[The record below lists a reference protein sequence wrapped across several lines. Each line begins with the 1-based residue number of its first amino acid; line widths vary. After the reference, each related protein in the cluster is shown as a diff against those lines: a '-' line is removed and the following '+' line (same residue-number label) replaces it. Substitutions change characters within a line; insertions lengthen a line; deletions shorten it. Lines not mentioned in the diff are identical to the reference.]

1 MKRSY
6 LIVLFTLVPFLT
18 TPAVIAQE
26 LPEDLEIVWSDPPQG
41 QVDVLQDRDAN
52 RVPQGST
59 VISLEFNQP
68 VVLTQ
73 SHVVVLTT
81 GPNAPSI
88 LSVDGENETWSI
100 LLDGPIPAG
109 EATAISIGKGLAWIA
124 FGSLPGDVN
133 GDYVSDQNDVA
144 VLRAAVRAG
153 SQNVELFDIDRNGQ
167 VEAAD
172 VARLQVLLSGSDGGK
187 AWDGKQLDPTT
198 LTLICCC
205 IIITP
210 GSSTQCVD
218 WLANCPLGWYEI
230 LCPCTPTSCS

>member
-1 MKRSY
+1 MKRLC
-6 LIVLFTLVPFLT
+6 LIVVLTLVPLLT
-18 TPAVIAQE
+18 VPTALGQE

-41 QVDVLQDRDAN
+41 YVDVLQDRDAN
-52 RVPQGST
+52 RVPQGTT

-73 SHVVVLTT
+73 SHVAVLTT
-81 GPNAPSI
+81 GPDAPSI

-109 EATAISIGKGLAWIA
+109 EATAISIGKGLAWVA

-133 GDYVSDQNDVA
+133 SDCVSDQNDVA
-144 VLRAAVRAG
+144 ALAAAVQAG

-172 VARLQVLLSGSDGGK
+172 VARLRALLSGSDGGT
-187 AWDGKQLDPTT
+187 AWDGKQLYPTT
-198 LTLICCC
+198 LSITCCC
-205 IIITP
+205 SPPIGLFSVCADTMATCP
-210 GSSTQCVD
+210 G
-218 WLANCPLGWYEI
+218 GWTEVP
-230 LCPCTPTSCS
+230 CPCTPSSCP